1 MATRFLRS
9 FSILVMRQR
18 RLPPVTSMG
27 SSARRLQSEA
37 GLGSLT
43 RYDESVVST
52 DWQEKLTPEQ
62 YYVTR
67 EKGTELPFSGIYLNH
82 TEEGTYHCACCDTP
96 LFSSETKYNSGTG
109 WPSFWEA
116 YGTNGNDERSTNVLQ
131 RPDNSL
137 GCAGTEVIC
146 KECDAH
152 LGHVFDDGPE
162 PSGQR
167 FCINSIALSFKPS

>member
-1 MATRFLRS
+1 MARLLRS
-9 FSILVMRQR
+9 LSILVMRQR
-18 RLPPVTSMG
+18 RLPPVTHTG
-27 SSARRLQSEA
+27 SRARRVHSEA

-82 TEEGTYHCACCDTP
+82 TEEGTYHCVCCNTP
-96 LFSSETKYNSGTG
+96 LFSSQTKYNSGTG

-116 YGTNGNDERSTNVLQ
+116 YGTIGKDQSCTNVLQ

-137 GCAGTEVIC
+137 GCAATEVIC

-152 LGHVFDDGPE
+152 LGHVFEDGPE

-167 FCINSIALSFKPS
+167 FCINSVALSFKPS